1 MRSAFASAR
10 HLNKVHDPILSA
22 GTSRQTVAH
31 IVPCTINMFWRGGD
45 IDLVSFSFVCGHH
58 VNILWAVQALA
69 TNFNFKTTASWDLW
83 TSQSQPHPR
92 KRRKW
97 WRRKRRY
104 WAFHNLIGLW
114 NLPAWSLIG
123 VFKEYE
129 AKLEERQKAEKLKF
143 RCKIEEKIN
152 AFLKDDKSKTLK
164 FPAMDKFQRLV
175 TFCLSNV
182 RYQEVRTLLQVCY
195 TWCLW
200 NCWSSNPQFW
210 GGGCR
215 QTYPGIDINS
225 ANTNDQKLK

>member
-1 MRSAFASAR
+1 MGSMDKSKPAPPSEKEKMMKKKKKVLGISQFNRSLKF
-10 HLNKVHDPILSA
+10 
-22 GTSRQTVAH
+22 
-31 IVPCTINMFWRGGD
+31 
-45 IDLVSFSFVCGHH
+45 
-58 VNILWAVQALA
+58 
-69 TNFNFKTTASWDLW
+69 
-83 TSQSQPHPR
+83 
-92 KRRKW
+92 
-97 WRRKRRY
+97 
-104 WAFHNLIGLW
+104 
-114 NLPAWSLIG
+114 PAWSLIG
-123 VFKEYE
+123 IFKEYE

-195 TWCLW
+195 SWCLW